1 MAKTKT
7 QVEEPQLE
15 GGTVNPQI
23 TDAVTQAPEMSELDQ
38 LYAERTGNV
47 TIQVSPSDLKYLKNM
62 LSQKV
67 EWKGANEAYLYLMA
81 NLYLTQALEERDHRS
96 AERFAAEMP
105 TSVLESINFFL
116 GRVTGKGEES
126 AHRIFAV
133 SMLLRPAIE
142 KIKSLDEKIQ
152 ALTAK

>member
-7 QVEEPQLE
+7 KVEEPQLDAA
-15 GGTVNPQI
+15 VVDSQI
-23 TDAVTQAPEMSELDQ
+23 TDAVTQAPPMSELDQ

-47 TIQVSPSDLKYLKNM
+47 TIQVSPYDLKYLKNT
-62 LSQKV
+62 LIQKV

-81 NLYLTQALEERDHRS
+81 NLYLTGALEERDHRS
-96 AERFAAEMP
+96 TERFSADMP
-105 TSVLESINFFL
+105 ASVLESINFFL

-126 AHRIFAV
+126 AQRIFAM
-133 SMLLRPAIE
+133 SMMLRPAIE

>member
-7 QVEEPQLE
+7 QVEEPQVE
-15 GGTVNPQI
+15 AAAVDSQI

-47 TIQVSPSDLKYLKNM
+47 TVQVSPSDLKYLKNM

-96 AERFAAEMP
+96 TERFSAEMP
-105 TSVLESINFFL
+105 ASVLESINFFL

-133 SMLLRPAIE
+133 SMLLRPALE
-142 KIKSLDEKIQ
+142 KIKSLDQKIE
-152 ALTAK
+152 ALTSK

>member
-7 QVEEPQLE
+7 QVEEPQVE
-15 GGTVNPQI
+15 AAAVDSQI

-38 LYAERTGNV
+38 LYSERTGNV
-47 TIQVSPSDLKYLKNM
+47 TVQVSPADLKYLKNM

-96 AERFAAEMP
+96 TERFSAEMP
-105 TSVLESINFFL
+105 ASVLESINFFL

-133 SMLLRPAIE
+133 SMLLRPALE
-142 KIKSLDEKIQ
+142 KIKSLDQKIE
-152 ALTAK
+152 ALTSK